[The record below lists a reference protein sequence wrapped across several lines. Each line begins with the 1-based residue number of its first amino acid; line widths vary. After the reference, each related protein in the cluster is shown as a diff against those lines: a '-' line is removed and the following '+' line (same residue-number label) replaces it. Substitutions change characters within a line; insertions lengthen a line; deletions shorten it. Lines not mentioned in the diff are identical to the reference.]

1 MQPPSSSRNW
11 LPLTPHDGD
20 DDLVPELQ
28 ELEAHDDG
36 DAQVER
42 ERPAKGGEGRVE
54 AVLGLLRLHANVQSL
69 EVYLQAEI
77 VVLQTELEKKHVSIS
92 LI

>member
-42 ERPAKGGEGRVE
+42 EGPAQGGEG
-54 AVLGLLRLHANVQSL
+54 
-69 EVYLQAEI
+69 
-77 VVLQTELEKKHVSIS
+77 
-92 LI
+92 